1 MTQTQTMEPQSQET
15 GPPLQ
20 IEEHTTVQ
28 APIGHVY
35 DVWRDVTRFP
45 EFMSNVEE
53 VRPLDGN
60 RSHWV
65 ARIFGVKQE
74 WDAEVTDTT
83 PNERVSWHS
92 VSGAHNA
99 GTVTF
104 QERQPG
110 ITDVQ
115 VVFEYTP
122 PAGDV
127 GKTLDK
133 LTKTTQREV
142 KEDLRNFKRLMSA
155 PDDDSL
161 STSLLEPERGPSEL
175 GAVVASLAGP
185 ISGAVVGGLLA
196 YATYPTTIAPMSW
209 KRPASWVSASVERT
223 SQWRAGATQSPFT
236 SVRPVRKSA
245 GVVSWAMAGAAMASI
260 ATSATLRLANRKQD
274 ALFVGQWAPTFLGW
288 SLLAR
293 LQGHR
298 GVRHDKGASV
308 ASWSV
313 VGASLGSVAASAVH
327 HLRGKRKDGLFVGQ
341 WAPTF
346 MIGASLVRL
355 FNR

>member
-1 MTQTQTMEPQSQET
+1 
-15 GPPLQ
+15 
-20 IEEHTTVQ
+20 
-28 APIGHVY
+28 
-35 DVWRDVTRFP
+35 
-45 EFMSNVEE
+45 
-53 VRPLDGN
+53 
-60 RSHWV
+60 V

-74 WDAEVTDTT
+74 WDAEITDST

-115 VVFEYTP
+115 VVFEYSP
-122 PAGDV
+122 PAGDA
-127 GKTLDK
+127 GKTLVK
-133 LTKTTQREV
+133 LTKATQREV
-142 KEDLRNFKRLMSA
+142 KEDLRNFKRLVSA
-155 PDDDSL
+155 PGDESP
-161 STSLLEPERGPSEL
+161 STSLVEPEQDPSEL

-185 ISGAVVGGLLA
+185 VSGAVIGGLLA
-196 YATYPTTIAPMSW
+196 YATYPTTSAPLSW
-209 KRPASWVSASVERT
+209 KRPASWVSASARRT
-223 SQWRAGATQSPFT
+223 SPWRAGATQIPFT
-236 SVRPVRKSA
+236 SARPVRKSA
-245 GVVSWAMAGAAMASI
+245 GVVSWVMAGAAMASI
-260 ATSATLRLANRKQD
+260 ATSATLRLTNRKQD

-313 VGASLGSVAASAVH
+313 VGASLGSVAASALH